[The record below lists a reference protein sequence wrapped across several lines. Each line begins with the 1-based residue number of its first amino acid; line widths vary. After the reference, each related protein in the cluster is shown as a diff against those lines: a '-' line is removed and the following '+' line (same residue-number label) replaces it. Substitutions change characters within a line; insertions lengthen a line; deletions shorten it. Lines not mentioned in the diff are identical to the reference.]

1 MSVALVPLALAFGVS
16 LVTAGLVLRLRI
28 LDHPNARSNH
38 VNPTPRGGGLGII
51 VGVILALCL
60 IPVHAPHDAAAL
72 AGLALCVLLAAGL
85 GLLDDLYTLSER
97 LKFVCLTVI
106 SLVLAG
112 MAGPVTELG
121 VALPWLVGWLGSALF
136 VFTLAN
142 TVNFMDGS
150 DGLMVATLI
159 PAALALGWLAPGVTG
174 LAAFALAA
182 ATGQAAQALA
192 AALAG
197 FAVWNAPLLAPRGSL
212 FSGDVGSLGA
222 SVILAGLALIWSSRA
237 GSGAVWLVPLLVL
250 PLLGDVLLTM
260 AARVRAGRSPFMAH
274 RAHAY
279 QLLIAMGANHRKV
292 ALIWGG
298 MSVVCAVLAL
308 LAAALPPVAAPVM
321 LLVAVVV
328 FAGLHRRWRRRAK
341 AAGIDTYQ

>member
-1 MSVALVPLALAFGVS
+1 M
-16 LVTAGLVLRLRI
+16 
-28 LDHPNARSNH
+28 
-38 VNPTPRGGGLGII
+38 
-51 VGVILALCL
+51 
-60 IPVHAPHDAAAL
+60 
-72 AGLALCVLLAAGL
+72 
-85 GLLDDLYTLSER
+85 
-97 LKFVCLTVI
+97 I

-112 MAGPVTELG
+112 MAGPVTELS

-159 PAALALGWLAPGVTG
+159 PAALALGWLAPG
-174 LAAFALAA
+174 

-279 QLLIAMGANHRKV
+279 QLLIAMGASHRKV